1 RVNRYKLDPSQEL
14 LSYGVA
20 NVLTSFFQGYP
31 ITGTF
36 ARTAINSQCGVKTT
50 LGCTFTGVIV
60 IIGLAFMTPIFY
72 YIPKCAL
79 AGVIIAAVLTMV
91 DIRTF
96 IALYKANKID
106 VFPYLVTFASTLLIG
121 VQWGI
126 FVGVG
131 VSLLILLYPI
141 ARPKLLFSSVQG
153 FMVVTPTSGLT
164 FPSAEY
170 LEIKAL
176 DKALDVDKPSHVIL
190 NMEHL
195 SFMDFSGIQAIKSL
209 LAECEV
215 NEIKLILAQGQ
226 KRVRRQLKLAQITNL
241 IIVQT
246 VQEAIN
252 KFTLEMTLGLYLIA
266 DVHT

>member
-1 RVNRYKLDPSQEL
+1 M
-14 LSYGVA
+14 LSCHGQLMPTV
-20 NVLTSFFQGYP
+20 V
-31 ITGTF
+31 
-36 ARTAINSQCGVKTT
+36 
-50 LGCTFTGVIV
+50 
-60 IIGLAFMTPIFY
+60 
-72 YIPKCAL
+72 
-79 AGVIIAAVLTMV
+79 
-91 DIRTF
+91 
-96 IALYKANKID
+96 
-106 VFPYLVTFASTLLIG
+106 VF
-121 VQWGI
+121 QWGI

-226 KRVRRQLKLAQITNL
+226 KRVRRQLKLAHITNL

-252 KFTLEMTLGLYLIA
+252 KFTLEMTLDESRDGDGHYVVRSCMTRL
-266 DVHT
+266 